1 MNADAGEPAPLM
13 PGSYLGC
20 RRCPL
25 AETRQRIVWGY
36 GPRTARLMIVGQS
49 PGAEEDARGRPL
61 VGASGSYLASILK
74 ALKFDLDREAFR
86 TNVNHCHPP
95 GNRQCTPQEIRACRD
110 LLEYEIETVN
120 PDVIV
125 ALGAVAFKALVPGES
140 AAITHARGQ
149 VYRREVCGRERLV
162 VPTLHPAAVLRNKPA
177 HERSFIS
184 DLRKAVQLVRTGK
197 LLDETAAVPFREQPG
212 TLDELLEAV
221 KAPVWGFDLETTTG
235 IDEGGDL
242 RWASVIGIGVCA
254 APGNGIYVPLQTREE
269 AAAAMEALKPYLE
282 DETRLKVI
290 TNAKFERHICR
301 NYGIEIRN
309 FDDTL
314 LMAWIL
320 GDFPLGLKDGYHKAF
335 GVEMQRIE
343 EFQKRGF
350 RRKNPLSG
358 KNVVDMEA
366 AQAADPLQVAK
377 YAAQDPDATLRLYGV
392 LKQLLRQR
400 GLWELYK
407 ELEVPFNDVIL
418 DMERTGMHF
427 SPEALKE
434 AAAEVERGY
443 EEVATRLRAVAGED
457 FNVNSP
463 KQVQEL
469 LYGEAA
475 GEWRLQPL
483 REKDGIEQR
492 PTDAV
497 SLAVH
502 ASNPLVK
509 DVLTARA
516 VLKLKGTYIDRL
528 PRWISPKTG
537 RIHPEYRQA
546 AVATGRLSSAN
557 PNATNIPSR
566 KRQDVSVSIDGSLI
580 RKGFTAP
587 APDWSICGID
597 LSQIEM
603 RIAAHLSGD
612 EAMIRELGPG
622 GDIHSNTARAIYRT
636 TEEEVGEKRWK
647 EMRSLAKVIG
657 FGSLY
662 GLAAPGLLKRTP
674 TLGLTLEEAQ
684 GFIDGFYSAYPK
696 LREWQQRVIAFCRRN
711 GYAETILG
719 RRRYFEEITS
729 TDRERR
735 GEAERGAINH
745 PVQGSAADFFKLG
758 VLGVYRWI
766 HETGSRAR
774 IIALVHDELVL
785 EAPNEELPAL
795 YEKIPP
801 IMANA
806 IPLKLP
812 VFVDFEFGPSWGD
825 VHAHDPE
832 KWPFPAE
839 WEELK

>member
-1 MNADAGEPAPLM
+1 MTVQAGVAAPLM
-13 PGSYLGC
+13 PLSYLGC

-36 GPRTARLMIVGQS
+36 GPHNARLMIVGQS

-61 VGASGSYLASILK
+61 VGASGSYLASVLR
-74 ALKFDLDREAFR
+74 ALKFDLDTEAFR

-95 GNRQCTPQEIRACRD
+95 GNRQCTPSEIRACRG
-110 LLEYEIETVN
+110 LLEEEISTVD

-125 ALGAVAFKALVPGES
+125 ALGAVAFSALVPGEKVS
-140 AAITHARGQ
+140 ITHARGQ
-149 VYRREVCGRERLV
+149 VFERELLGRKRFII
-162 VPTLHPAAVLRNKPA
+162 PALHPAAVLRNKPA
-177 HERSFIS
+177 HERSFIA
-184 DLRKAVQLVRTGK
+184 DLRKAVQIVRTGK
-197 LLDETAAVPFREQPG
+197 ALEGAAAIPFRKEPG
-212 TLDELLEAV
+212 TMAELLEAV
-221 KAPVWGFDLETTTG
+221 KAPAWGFDLETTTG

-254 APGNGIYVPLQTREE
+254 EPGNGIYVPLQSREE
-269 AAAAMEALKPYLE
+269 AREAMEALRPYLE
-282 DETRLKVI
+282 SPEHLKVI

-314 LMAWIL
+314 LMAWVL

-343 EFQKRGF
+343 TFQKQGF
-350 RRKNPLSG
+350 YRKNPLSG

-366 AQAADPLQVAK
+366 AQAAEPGKVAE

-392 LKQLLRQR
+392 LKGLLKQR
-400 GLWELYK
+400 GLWELYR
-407 ELEVPFNDVIL
+407 ELEVPFMDVLL
-418 DMERTGMHF
+418 DMERWGMHF
-427 SPEALKE
+427 DPSALRT
-434 AAAEVERGY
+434 AAEDVERGY
-443 EEVATRLRAVAGED
+443 EEVMARLRTVAGEE

-463 KQVQEL
+463 KQVQEF
-469 LYGEAA
+469 LYGDGA
-475 GEWRLQPL
+475 GEWKLEPG
-483 REKDGIEQR
+483 KDGAR

-497 SLAVH
+497 SLAVYS
-502 ASNPLVK
+502 SNPLVR

-516 VLKLKGTYIDRL
+516 VLKLKGTYIERL

-580 RKGFTAP
+580 RKGFTVP

-674 TLGLTLEEAQ
+674 TLGLTLDEAQ
-684 GFIDGFYSAYPK
+684 DFIDGFYRAYPK
-696 LREWQQRVIAFCRRN
+696 LRAWQQSVIAFCRRN

-745 PVQGSAADFFKLG
+745 PVQGSAADFFKVG
-758 VLGVYRWI
+758 VLGVYRWLR
-766 HETGSRAR
+766 ESGSRAR
-774 IIALVHDELVL
+774 IVALVHDELVL
-785 EAPNEELPAL
+785 EAPNSELPVL

-825 VHAHDPE
+825 VHAYDAV
-832 KWPFPAE
+832 KWPFPGE